1 MNDQV
6 GGRVNEL
13 FQDIILTT
21 FLWTEENYETLA
33 HDSKEFEQIG
43 PTA

>member
-1 MNDQV
+1 
-6 GGRVNEL
+6 
-13 FQDIILTT
+13 LTT

-43 PTA
+43 PTAWT